1 VLFWPA
7 LKQAHT
13 SWRGEI
19 LGLAASILWTNY
31 GRQCR
36 ALSENLS
43 GAQVSAH
50 TMWRAG
56 VLLMPL
62 ASVELWHRGLSCRTD
77 IVVVQ
82 LYCIIAGGVAAF
94 AIWNNALR
102 YWPTSQVFLFNN
114 LIPLSSMGWARVWL
128 DEPVTATFWVAMVLI
143 LFGVILAQT
152 NWERLIGLRAA
163 PPD

>member
-163 PPD
+163 SPD